1 MPNKKVEIS
10 KDDIS
15 QLIDNARFLKKQ
27 DARQA
32 LEFLERALVFS
43 KESKFTSGVAN
54 CYKELGSIHF
64 QEKNY
69 KESLTSYL
77 EAIANFEKL
86 SEQQP
91 IKNCYDEL
99 SDIYFKVGEY
109 EMALEKQLKALACS
123 KQLADKAETA
133 HAYNKIGEIYKFHT
147 EYRKA
152 IEQHFNALKIFEE
165 TGDKRHLS
173 NTNFYIGNCYNWVN
187 EYDVA
192 RNYLEKSLAWAEE
205 LGDPQLKV
213 KPMGSLAIL
222 NTKQKN
228 YDKSHDFFRRAI
240 ENVDIIGNKFIKS
253 DLLKSLGKLYIETN
267 DYDKAISTLNEALQ
281 ISEELHVK
289 FPANIIHLF
298 LSEVYEKKGD
308 HEKSLEH
315 FKTSTSINKEISNEE
330 ITLKAAGIQLKFD
343 LDEMR
348 MEKEIAEKSVK
359 LKDQF
364 LSNVSHEIRTPLN
377 GILGMT
383 NLLSDTHPSA
393 EQLEYINTIKLS
405 ANNLLVILNDL
416 FDYTKIN
423 SGKIKFDHQQF
434 KIKEV
439 LTNVVQ
445 MMKVKADEK
454 KLQLSLIYD
463 EHTPDLLVG
472 DPMRLNQIL
481 HNLLNN
487 AVKFT
492 EKGWV
497 TLEMKTLSQTAQEIK
512 LLFTISDT
520 GSGIEEGRLPKI
532 FETFT
537 QTKIN
542 DDRSQSGTGLGLTI
556 VKHLVEQQ
564 GGSISVNSTLDSG
577 SIFKI
582 ELKFLLPEKSVSKNV
597 IPGKSAFH
605 PQDLSLISLL
615 LVEDNKVNQF
625 LAKQLLTKMGFGVEI
640 AGGGKQALEILQ
652 KKNFDVILMDVQ
664 MPGMTG
670 YELCEHIRKQLE
682 DPVNRIPIIALTA
695 YASNQEKDR
704 AISAGMNDYITKPY
718 SPQELLSVILKYVGH
733 KADRVSLKIEPVN
746 IDAPESVMMKTIFSV
761 IGNNKEDAANLIEM
775 FLLQVPSI
783 NNTLEKSI
791 SEKNWEAAFQAAHKV
806 KSSLKLLKIEKLS
819 ESITTLEERTRAKSG
834 TETIP
839 ELFKTYLKQCN
850 ECLEVLRD
858 ELKNL
863 KNPKN

>member
-1 MPNKKVEIS
+1 VSEKNVEIN
-10 KDDIS
+10 KDDIR
-15 QLIDNARFLKKQ
+15 QLIDKARFLKNQ
-27 DARQA
+27 DSKQA
-32 LEFLERALVFS
+32 LEFLEKAMVFS
-43 KESKFTSGVAN
+43 KESKFTSGIAHCN
-54 CYKELGSIHF
+54 KELGSIHF
-64 QEKNY
+64 REKNY
-69 KESLTSYL
+69 RESLTAYH
-77 EAIANFEKL
+77 EAISNFEKL
-86 SEQQP
+86 KELQQVK
-91 IKNCYDEL
+91 ICYDEL
-99 SDIYFKVGEY
+99 SDIYFKMGDY
-109 EMALEKQLKALACS
+109 DMALEKQLKALACS
-123 KQLADKAETA
+123 KQLSDKVETA
-133 HAYNKIGEIYKFHT
+133 HSYNKVGEIYKFHT

-152 IEQHFNALKIFEE
+152 IEQHANALKIFEE
-165 TGDKRHLS
+165 IGDKRHLS

-192 RNYLEKSLAWAEE
+192 LNYLEKSLAWAEE

-240 ENVDIIGNKFIKS
+240 ENVNILGNKFLKA
-253 DLLKSLGKLYIETN
+253 DLLKSLGKLLIETGEYEN
-267 DYDKAISTLNEALQ
+267 AISTLNEALE

-298 LSEVYEKKGD
+298 LSEVYEKKGEFD
-308 HEKSLEH
+308 KALEH
-315 FKTSTSINKEISNEE
+315 FKTAAKINKEISSEE
-330 ITLKAAGIQLKFD
+330 ITLKAAGIQLKYD

-377 GILGMT
+377 GILGMA

-405 ANNLLVILNDL
+405 ANSLLVIINDL

-423 SGKIKFDHQQF
+423 SGKIKFDQQEF

-439 LTNVVQ
+439 LTNIVQ

-454 KLQLSLIYD
+454 KLQLSLVYD
-463 EHTPDLLVG
+463 EHVPDLLIG
-472 DPMRLNQIL
+472 DPMRLNQVL
-481 HNLLNN
+481 VNLLNN

-492 EKGWV
+492 EKGGV
-497 TLEMKTLSQTAQEIK
+497 TLEMKTLSQKGREIK
-512 LLFTISDT
+512 ILFTVSDT
-520 GSGIEEGRLPKI
+520 GAGIEEGRLPII

-537 QTKIN
+537 HAGMDN
-542 DDRSQSGTGLGLTI
+542 NRSQSGSGLGLAI

-564 GGSISVNSTLDSG
+564 GGIISVNSTVNSG

-582 ELKFLLPEKSVSKNV
+582 ELKFLIPETSASQNTSS
-597 IPGKSAFH
+597 GKSSFQ
-605 PQDLSLISLL
+605 PQDLTLISLL

-625 LAKQLLTKMGFGVEI
+625 LAKQILTKMGFGVEI
-640 AGGGKQALEILQ
+640 AGNGKQALEVLQ

-670 YELCEHIRKQLE
+670 YELCEHIRNDKTH
-682 DPVNRIPIIALTA
+682 PANSVPIIALTA
-695 YASNQEKDR
+695 YASNQEKEK
-704 AISAGMNDYITKPY
+704 AAGVGMNDYITKPY
-718 SPQELLSVILKYVGH
+718 SPQELLSVILKYVNH
-733 KADRVSLKIEPVN
+733 KAPKISLKTEPMQDN
-746 IDAPESVMMKTIFSV
+746 ASDSVMMKSIISV
-761 IGNNKEDAANLIEM
+761 IGTGREDAINLIEM
-775 FLLQVPSI
+775 FLSQVPSTNSVI
-783 NNTLEKSI
+783 EKSI
-791 SEKNWEAAFQAAHKV
+791 RGKDWEAAFQAAHKV

-819 ESITTLEERTRAKSG
+819 DLITKLEDRTRSRSN

-839 ELFKTYLKQCN
+839 ELLKLYLAQCN
-850 ECLEVLRD
+850 ETLDALRE
-858 ELKNL
+858 ELKKL
-863 KNPKN
+863 KKQ